1 MREIWMITLK
11 NVKFRFRDIEQFSFM
26 FGFPAMFVFIFWIM
40 FRNLPFGVDSEFS
53 MFDVFIWG
61 LIGFTTAFAAQSASV
76 AFSQE
81 KERTLKRLLTTPVG
95 GTHAIFTGFILSEVL
110 IIVIQLLIVYTL
122 AFLVLGVYF
131 ASIGALVI
139 NLGMYLLLA
148 LVCIGIGLILA
159 ATLSPKLAGQIP
171 MIVILPIVFLSGS
184 FVPIN
189 SPIIYGNPVFWARQ
203 FAIDIGLW
211 GKGFGATIE
220 LTDYMSSGIIETGI
234 AVGWSIPIMIGF
246 ATAFLLLGLL
256 LFKKTLQE

>member
-1 MREIWMITLK
+1 MITLK

-26 FGFPAMFVFIFWIM
+26 FGFPAMFVLIFWIM
-40 FRNLPFGVDSEFS
+40 FRNLPYGVAAEFS

-61 LIGFTTAFAAQSASV
+61 LLAFTTAFAAQSASV

-81 KERTLKRLLTTPVG
+81 KEKPLKRLLTTPVG
-95 GTHAIFTGFILSEVL
+95 GTNAIFIGFILSEVL
-110 IIVIQLLIVYTL
+110 VIFIQLLIVCIL
-122 AFLVLGVYF
+122 AFLILRVYV
-131 ASIGALVI
+131 ASFGALII

-159 ATLSPKLAGQIP
+159 AKLSPKLAGQMP

-189 SPIIYGNPVFWARQ
+189 SPIVYGNPVFWARQ
-203 FAIDIGLW
+203 FSIDIGLW
-211 GKGFGATIE
+211 GKGLGANIE
-220 LTDYMSSGIIETGI
+220 LADYISTDIVNTGI
-234 AVGWSIPIMIGF
+234 AVGWSIPIMVGF
-246 ATAFLLLGLL
+246 AITFLLLGLF